1 MSNDFYFE
9 EHKPNRGGKGWFYT
23 AIILISLIVGG
34 LFVQFVM
41 PSIIDDGGRT
51 SLSGNAQPTAE
62 VTATPQPQ
70 LAADESTMPTQA
82 PDERPDTVPDLGG
95 KISMIANGNISEIIK
110 TVGPAVVGV
119 SNKVALSNGTDEQE
133 QGYGSGVIISEDG
146 YIVTNYHVIE
156 GASSV
161 SVILSNGIE
170 LDAVVVGADEYTDL
184 AVLKIDTDEDL
195 TVMPFGD
202 SDAAEVGDLAIAIGN
217 PLGREYAGSVT
228 AGIISGKDRQITV
241 DGRTITMLQTDAAI
255 NPGNSGGALLNSN
268 GELIGINSVKS
279 TYTSTGISVEGLGF
293 AIPIN
298 SAKPIIEELITE
310 GHIKRPMI
318 GVRGAEVSAAV
329 SEYYNIPQ
337 GFLVKEIVEGGPAEK
352 AGMAIND
359 IIVSVDGE
367 RTETMDEMSSI
378 IYNHQVGDTI
388 TVTVWRE
395 GNEIDLKLTL
405 GES

>member
-1 MSNDFYFE
+1 MSNDFYFD

-23 AIILISLIVGG
+23 AIILIAFIVGA
-34 LFVQFVM
+34 LFVQFIL
-41 PSIIDDGGRT
+41 PTLTDNNGQT
-51 SLSGNAQPTAE
+51 SLSGTVQATATPE
-62 VTATPQPQ
+62 PTATPQGV
-70 LAADESTMPTQA
+70 EVSTAEPTQPA
-82 PDERPDTVPDLGG
+82 EERPDTAPELGG
-95 KISMIANGNISEIIK
+95 KAAMLANGNISDIVK

-119 SNKVALSNGTDEQE
+119 SNKIAYANSTDEQE
-133 QGYGSGVIISEDG
+133 QGYGSGVIISEEG

-161 SVILSNGIE
+161 SVILSTGIE
-170 LDAVVVGADEYTDL
+170 MDAVVVGADEYTDL
-184 AVLKIDTDEDL
+184 AVLKIEADDL

-202 SDAAEVGDLAIAIGN
+202 SDTTEVGDLAIAIGN

-228 AGIISGKDRQITV
+228 AGIISGKDRQVTV
-241 DGRTITMLQTDAAI
+241 DGRTIVMLQTDAAI
-255 NPGNSGGALLNSN
+255 NPGNSGGALLNGD

-279 TYTSTGISVEGLGF
+279 TYTSSGISVEGLGF

-318 GVRGAEVSAAV
+318 GVRGAEITAAAAQ
-329 SEYYNIPQ
+329 YYNIPQ
-337 GFLVKEIVEGGPAEK
+337 GFLVKEIVEDGPAEK

-359 IIVSVDGE
+359 IIISVDGE

-378 IYNHQVGDTI
+378 IYDHQVGDQVTI
-388 TVTVWRE
+388 TVWRE
-395 GNEIDLKLTL
+395 GNEIDLTVTL